1 LATDVTALRVV
12 IAERDLTYAET
23 LRALVSQLGLNVVN
37 AVARTTAETLDL
49 CSRLRP
55 DVALVDVRL
64 CAGTSLV
71 PRITRVS
78 ADTRVIVLSSE
89 QDRGSQG
96 ILEALTTGAA
106 GAVFK
111 HAAQEELHRALL
123 DATSMSPAIPTE
135 TSQILLKHYIVALED
150 KRRRDLATMRALA
163 AAVEAKDTL
172 TGQHLM
178 RVAGIARS
186 TLDAIDPALSTNE
199 EVEFGFMLH
208 DVGKIGIPDSILHKP
223 GPLSVQEWNVMRTH
237 PDLGVNLVE
246 PLGFSERTIEVIR
259 SHHERW
265 DGRGYPLCLER
276 DEVPL
281 SARVFAIADTYDA
294 IVSDRPYRSKMS
306 RAHALE
312 VIAGEA
318 GKQFDPEVTQ
328 IFLDVQDKA
337 EDRLA
342 V

>member
-1 LATDVTALRVV
+1 MATDVTALRVV
-12 IAERDLTYAET
+12 IAERDLTCAEA

-37 AVARTTAETLDL
+37 AVARTTVETLDL

-78 ADTRVIVLSSE
+78 PDTRVIVLSSE

-96 ILEALTTGAA
+96 TLEALTAGAA

-111 HAAQEELHRALL
+111 HAAQEELHKVLL
-123 DATSMSPAIPTE
+123 DATSMKPAIPAE
-135 TSQILLKHYIVALED
+135 TSQILLKHYIAALED

-163 AAVEAKDTL
+163 AAVEAKDAL

-178 RVAGIARS
+178 RVSGIAMD
-186 TLDAIDPALSTNE
+186 TLDVIDPALSANE

-208 DVGKIGIPDSILHKP
+208 DVGKIGIPDQILHKP
-223 GPLSVQEWNVMRTH
+223 GPLSVQEWRVMKTH
-237 PDLGVNLVE
+237 PDLGVKLVE
-246 PLGFSERTIEVIR
+246 PLGFSELTIEIIR
-259 SHHERW
+259 AHHERW
-265 DGRGYPLCLER
+265 DGRGYPLSLER
-276 DEVPL
+276 DEIPL
-281 SARVFAIADTYDA
+281 AARVFTVADTYDA

-306 RAHALE
+306 RTHALE
-312 VIAGEA
+312 VIASES
-318 GKQFDPEVTQ
+318 GKQFDPEVAR
-328 IFLDVQDKA
+328 IFLDIQADTEDKV
-337 EDRLA
+337 A